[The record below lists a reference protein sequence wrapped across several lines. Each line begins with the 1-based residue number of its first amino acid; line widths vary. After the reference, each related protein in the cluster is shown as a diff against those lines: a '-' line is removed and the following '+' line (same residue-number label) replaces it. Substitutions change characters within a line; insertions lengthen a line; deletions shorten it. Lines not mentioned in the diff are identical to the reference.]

1 MISPH
6 QIPIFPSDKIP
17 KILHRTL
24 LYEEKFPSHLLPFI
38 ETSMKLHPGFIHV
51 LWRERDVLEIL
62 SPWEQQQYKKLIL
75 IQKSD
80 AARYA
85 ILRKYGGL
93 YLDFDIDCLEPLG
106 GFIENHQQKDAIV
119 WTEFYISLA
128 HCEYIGKTNFIRGGI
143 PEAPHR
149 IANYALACQ
158 PGSNF
163 IQKVLQTMW
172 ARVALPI
179 MTDYDVIYTTGPD
192 VVSTVIAEMGSS
204 PSMELEIVS
213 LEKANQQI
221 KHYAVGHWRT
231 SSHN

>member
-1 MISPH
+1 MISPD

-24 LYEEKFPSHLLPFI
+24 LYEEKFPSHLVPFI
-38 ETSMKLHPGFIHV
+38 ETSINLHPDFIHV

-62 SPWEQQQYKKLIL
+62 SPWEQQQYKKLIR

-93 YLDFDIDCLEPLG
+93 YLDFDIECLVPLG
-106 GFIENHQQKDAIV
+106 GFIENHHHKDAIV
-119 WTEFYISLA
+119 WTELYLSLA
-128 HCEYIGKTNFIRGGI
+128 QCEYVGKTNFIRGGI

-158 PGSNF
+158 SGSIF
-163 IQKVLQTMW
+163 IQKVLETMW

-179 MTDYDVIYTTGPD
+179 TSEYDVIYTPGPA
-192 VVSTVIAEMGSS
+192 VVSTVISEMGSTLS
-204 PSMELEIVS
+204 IEVEIIS

-221 KHYAVGHWRT
+221 KHYGVGHWRT